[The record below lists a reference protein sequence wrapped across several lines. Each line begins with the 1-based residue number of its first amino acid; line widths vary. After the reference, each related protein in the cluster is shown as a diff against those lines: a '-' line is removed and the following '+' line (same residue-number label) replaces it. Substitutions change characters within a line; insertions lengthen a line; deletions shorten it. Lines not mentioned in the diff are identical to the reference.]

1 MLCRHASA
9 PKWTGT
15 AVLNALFAS
24 GSFRATSGRSQV
36 SGAPCKETNMR
47 LLTQFLSAAVLMSA
61 WFSSMPIANAQKAQV
76 EAPSPGLSTPAPGIT
91 DEKLDAAAAALER
104 VAILQQTYR
113 QRLAEAA
120 AQTDES
126 AAQADK
132 ERIVAEANDA
142 LTKAVADQGLSVEEY
157 SSILEVAQN
166 DPEVRGKILQRI
178 RPPQNDR
185 N

>member
-1 MLCRHASA
+1 
-9 PKWTGT
+9 
-15 AVLNALFAS
+15 
-24 GSFRATSGRSQV
+24 
-36 SGAPCKETNMR
+36 MR

-76 EAPSPGLSTPAPGIT
+76 EAPSLGLSTPAPGIT

-178 RPPQNDR
+178 RPPQKDR